1 MTFFSRYMGT
11 KRLLAHAISNEISQ
25 KKPGPILDLFSG
37 MSAVGEAVGSARIV
51 WGNDIQLYAYEV
63 MRSMF
68 LDPDTPYLHEN
79 AERCLIISEVAKQ
92 RVYALAPEAFSRERA
107 HISSGSLQDLKEIA
121 QHCAES
127 RVSGELFHL
136 ATEGEHSNNS
146 DFCASF
152 TSRYGGA
159 YFSLEQ
165 AAQIDSIRWALDK
178 ALETGEITLAAWRR
192 MLICLG
198 RASLSVSNTTGHF
211 AQFLKPKE
219 RNASRYKSTMLRDV
233 GDAFLSACMSVL
245 PAGNEEWRD
254 KNSAFNT
261 EAMELLNELEF
272 CASRPSV
279 IYCDPPYTAD
289 HYSRYYH
296 VLETLILADYP
307 VVTGTGLYRPDRHT
321 SQFSIKSKVADSISD
336 MVKKSAQCGADIVL
350 SYPQKGLLL
359 NPKEFILEHLSDN
372 YAKVENVREFGHRH
386 STMGASK
393 GSEKLPV
400 VEYLFSASA
409 SKFNLP

>member
-11 KRLLAHAISNEISQ
+11 KRLLAHEISAEISQ
-25 KKPGPILDLFSG
+25 KKPGAVLDLFSG
-37 MSAVGEAVGSARIV
+37 MSAVGEAVGSTRVV

-68 LDPDTPYLHEN
+68 LDPDTPYLLEN
-79 AERCLIISEVAKQ
+79 AERCLRISEVAKQ
-92 RVYALAPEAFSRERA
+92 RVYDLAPDSFSREKN
-107 HISSGSLQDLKEIA
+107 HLSNGSLEDLTEIA

-127 RVSGELFHL
+127 RATGDLFYL
-136 ATEGEHSNNS
+136 AAEGERSHNS

-165 AAQIDSIRWALDK
+165 AAQIDSIRWSLDQ
-178 ALETGEITLAAWRR
+178 ALETHEINLAAWRR
-192 MLICLG
+192 MLVCLG

-219 RNASRYKSTMLRDV
+219 RNARRYKSTMMRDV
-233 GDAFLSACMSVL
+233 NAAFLSACAAAV
-245 PAGNEEWRD
+245 PAGTEEWRR
-254 KNSAFNT
+254 KNSAFNA
-261 EAMELLNELEF
+261 EAMELLDQLELSP
-272 CASRPSV
+272 SRPGV

-307 VVTGTGLYRPDRHT
+307 SVTGAGLYRPDRHT
-321 SQFSIKSKVADSISD
+321 SQFSIKTKVANSVANMI
-336 MVKKSAQCGADIVL
+336 KKSAQCGADIVL
-350 SYPQKGLLL
+350 SYPQKGLLEG
-359 NPKEFILEHLSDN
+359 PEKFILDQLSKS
-372 YAKVENVREFGHRH
+372 YTKVEKVRKLGHLH
-386 STMGASK
+386 SSMGASS

-400 VEYLFSASA
+400 IEYLFSASA
-409 SKFNLP
+409 SKYN